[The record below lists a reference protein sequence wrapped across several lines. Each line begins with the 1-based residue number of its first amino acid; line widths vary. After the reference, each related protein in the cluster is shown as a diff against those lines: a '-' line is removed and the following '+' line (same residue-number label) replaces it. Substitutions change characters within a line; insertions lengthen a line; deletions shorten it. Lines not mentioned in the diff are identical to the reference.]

1 MKSIIHTQLRIWMAC
16 LLLAGCVTTAMA
28 QAITERMNENMITV
42 SGVVKDQKSHRK
54 LEYVN
59 VYVPG
64 TNIGTVTNS
73 DGAFTLKFKDP
84 GSKVYIQFSYLG
96 YSSNQVEVD
105 RLAST
110 NNEYFLSQSSFKLN
124 EIVVSPVNARLLV
137 EEAMW
142 KVKQNYSPVPT
153 LNYLFYRETV
163 QKRNRYIT
171 ISEAVTEAFKTSY
184 TQGTGRDRVRIT
196 KSRSVASPDLKDTL
210 SVKLEGG
217 PNLATYVDAV
227 KNPDILLEPEYQEMY
242 DYAFKDYVTID
253 DRVQYAISFKPKPVM
268 LDFPLYVGTI
278 YIDRENLGISR
289 IEFSMDMSDP
299 AKVTRQMLRKK
310 PATMRFRAQDLSYL
324 VTYRYQGGRY
334 FLNYIRAE
342 FKFRCDWKRR
352 LFATNYTVVSEMVV
366 TNRVD
371 NPLEWVTY
379 KEAFHNSDVLSD
391 KVMDFYDE
399 AFWEDYNIIEPT
411 ESLEEAVGKLKKA
424 IDRNAK

>member
-1 MKSIIHTQLRIWMAC
+1 MKTFMKLQFRIWMLC
-16 LLLAGCVTTAMA
+16 FLFVGCPVAVMA
-28 QAITERMNENMITV
+28 QAITEQMNENMITV

-64 TNIGTVTNS
+64 TNIGTITNS

-84 GSKVYIQFSYLG
+84 GKAVYLEFSYLG
-96 YSSNQVEVD
+96 YKSNQVEVD
-105 RLAST
+105 RLGSIG
-110 NNEYFLSQSSFKLN
+110 NEYFLTQSSFRLN
-124 EIVVSPVNARLLV
+124 EIVVSPINPRLLV
-137 EEAMW
+137 ADAMW
-142 KVKQNYSPVPT
+142 KVKQNYSPVST
-153 LNYLFYRETV
+153 LNYMFYRETV

-171 ISEAVTEAFKTSY
+171 ISEAVTESFKTPY
-184 TQGTGRDRVRIT
+184 TQSTSRDRVRIA

-242 DYAFKDYVTID
+242 DYTFKDYVTID
-253 DRVQYAISFKPKPVM
+253 DRVQYAINFKPKPVM

-278 YIDRENLGISR
+278 YIDRESLGISR
-289 IEFSMDMSDP
+289 IEFSLDMSDP
-299 AKVTRQMLRKK
+299 QKVTRQMLRKK
-310 PATMRFRAQDLSYL
+310 PASMRFRPQGLSYL
-324 VTYRYQGGRY
+324 VTYRRQGDRY

-371 NPLEWVTY
+371 NPLENISY
-379 KEAFHNSDVLSD
+379 KESFHNSDVLSD
-391 KVMDFYDE
+391 KILDFYDE
-399 AFWEDYNIIEPT
+399 AFWEGYNIIEPT
-411 ESLEEAVGKLKKA
+411 ESLEFAVRKLRKA
-424 IDRNAK
+424 IDRSAK

>member
-1 MKSIIHTQLRIWMAC
+1 MKTWMHIQLKMWIVC
-16 LLLAGCVTTAMA
+16 LLLVSYTTSVLA

-59 VYVPG
+59 VYLPG
-64 TNIGTVTNS
+64 TNIGTVTNQ

-84 GSKVYIQFSYLG
+84 GTKVFLQFSYLG
-96 YSSNQVEVD
+96 YSSNQVEID
-105 RLAST
+105 PLAST
-110 NNEYFLSQSSFKLN
+110 GNEFFLSQSSIRLN
-124 EIVVSPVNARLLV
+124 EIVVSPVNARQLV
-137 EEAMW
+137 EDAMW

-153 LNYLFYRETV
+153 LNYMFYRETV

-171 ISEAVTEAFKTSY
+171 ISEAVTEAFKTNYS
-184 TQGTGRDRVRIT
+184 QGIFRDRVRIA

-242 DYAFKDYVTID
+242 EYSFKDYVTID
-253 DRVQYAISFKPKPVM
+253 DRVQYAIDFKPKPVM

-278 YIDRENLGISR
+278 YIDRESLGISR
-289 IEFSMDMSDP
+289 IEFALDTSDP
-299 AKVTRQMLRKK
+299 DKVTKQMLRKK
-310 PATMRFRAQDLSYL
+310 PASMRFRAQSLSYL
-324 VTYRYQGGRY
+324 VTYRYQDGRY

-342 FKFRCDWKRR
+342 FKFRCDWKRK

-371 NPLEWVTY
+371 QPVEWVPY
-379 KEAFHNSDVLSD
+379 KESFHNSDVLSD
-391 KVMDFYDE
+391 KVLDFYDE

-411 ESLEEAVGKLKKA
+411 ESLEQAVGKLRKA
-424 IDRNAK
+424 IDRSTK

>member
-1 MKSIIHTQLRIWMAC
+1 MKYMNTTLCKLWLVC
-16 LLLAGCVTTAMA
+16 LVCWICPSVAVA

-42 SGVVKDQKSHRK
+42 SGVVRDQKSNRK

-64 TNIGTVTNS
+64 TNIGTVTNT

-84 GSKVYIQFSYLG
+84 GGRVYLEFSYLG
-96 YSSNQVEVD
+96 YKSNQVEVD

-110 NNEYFLSQSSFKLN
+110 GNDYFLTQSSFRLN
-124 EIVVSPVNARLLV
+124 EIVVSPINPRWIV
-137 EEAMW
+137 EEAMD
-142 KVKQNYSPVPT
+142 KVKQNYSPVST
-153 LNYLFYRETV
+153 LNYMFYRETV

-184 TQGTGRDRVRIT
+184 SSIGTARDRVRIK
-196 KSRSVASPDLKDTL
+196 KSRSVASPDIRDTL

-227 KNPDILLEPEYQEMY
+227 KNPDVLLESEYIDMY
-242 DYAFKDYVTID
+242 EYTFDDFVTID
-253 DRVQYAISFKPKPVM
+253 DRVQYAIKFKPKPVM

-278 YIDRENLGISR
+278 FIDRESMGISR
-289 IEFSMDMSDP
+289 IEFSVDTSDP
-299 AKVTRQMLRKK
+299 DKVTRMMLRKK
-310 PATMRFRAQDLSYL
+310 PASMRFRAQNLTYL

-334 FLNYIRAE
+334 YLNYVRAE

-371 NPLEWVTY
+371 SPLESISY
-379 KEAFHNSDVLSD
+379 KESFHNSDVLSD

-399 AFWEDYNIIEPT
+399 EFWEDYNIIEPT
-411 ESLEEAVGKLKKA
+411 ESLEEAVGKLRKA
-424 IDRNAK
+424 IEKK